1 MYASESTAARALQGD
16 VAVAL
21 SYRRLYYFRAVAR
34 EGSVTAAAEA
44 LHVSQPSI
52 SVQIQKLE
60 KALGQR
66 LFDRSGRALKLTA
79 EGRVVLD
86 YADEVFRLM
95 RELEET
101 VRSGLQGRPLRLVVG
116 LSATLPNLVAV
127 QLLDPA
133 FTAEGPVRLIL
144 REGDTDRLMS
154 ELSMQ
159 GVDLVLTDM
168 PIPQHVSVRAFNHPL
183 GSSPIDVFGP
193 PLLADQAR
201 GDFPRSLDGL
211 PFLLPGEGNALRRSI
226 EEWFARNGIQPRIVA
241 EVEDID
247 LINVLAEEGAG
258 MFAAPAIIGDD
269 LRVRFAVERI
279 GRAKGISQ
287 QFFAISVDRRL
298 KHPVVVAITES
309 ARKGLATAMSVEE
322 PEA

>member
-1 MYASESTAARALQGD
+1 M
-16 VAVAL
+16 AL
-21 SYRRLYYFRAVAR
+21 SYRRLYYFRTVAR

-60 KALGQR
+60 KALGHR
-66 LFDRSGRALKLTA
+66 LFDRGGRAMTLTA

-101 VRSGLQGRPLRLVVG
+101 VRGGLGGRPLRLVVG
-116 LSATLPNLVAV
+116 LSAALPNLVAV

-133 FTAEGPVRLIL
+133 FAAEGPVRLVL
-144 REGDTDRLMS
+144 REGGTDRLMS
-154 ELSMQ
+154 ELSTQ
-159 GVDLVLTDM
+159 EVDLVLADM

-201 GDFPRSLDGL
+201 EDFPRSLDGL
-211 PFLLPGEGNALRRSI
+211 PFLLPGDGNALRRSI
-226 EEWFARNGIQPRIVA
+226 EEWFARNAIQPRIVA

-258 MFAAPAIIGDD
+258 MFAAPAIIGND

-279 GRAKGISQ
+279 GRAHGISQ
-287 QFFAISVDRRL
+287 QFFAITVDRRL

-309 ARKGLATAMSVEE
+309 ARRALATAMAMEQ

>member
-1 MYASESTAARALQGD
+1 MALN
-16 VAVAL
+16 
-21 SYRRLYYFRAVAR
+21 YRRLHYFRTVAQ

-60 KALGQR
+60 KALGHR
-66 LFDRSGRALKLTA
+66 LFDRSGRAVELTA

-86 YADEVFRLM
+86 YADEVYRLM

-101 VRSGLQGRPLRLVVG
+101 VRGRLGGRPVRLVVG
-116 LSATLPNLVAV
+116 LSATLPNLVAM
-127 QLLDPA
+127 QLLNPA
-133 FTAEGPVRLIL
+133 FAAEGPVRLVL
-144 REGDTDRLMS
+144 REKGTDRLMS
-154 ELSMQ
+154 ELSTHE
-159 GVDLVLTDM
+159 VDLVLADM

-193 PLLADQAR
+193 PLLAHEAR
-201 GDFPRSLDGL
+201 EDFPRSLDGQ

-247 LINVLAEEGAG
+247 LINVLAEAGTG
-258 MFAAPAIIGDD
+258 MFAAPAIIADD

-279 GRAKGISQ
+279 GRAHGIRQ
-287 QFFAISVDRRL
+287 QFFAITVDRRL
-298 KHPVVVAITES
+298 KHPVVVAITEA
-309 ARKGLATAMSVEE
+309 ARKELATATAVEE